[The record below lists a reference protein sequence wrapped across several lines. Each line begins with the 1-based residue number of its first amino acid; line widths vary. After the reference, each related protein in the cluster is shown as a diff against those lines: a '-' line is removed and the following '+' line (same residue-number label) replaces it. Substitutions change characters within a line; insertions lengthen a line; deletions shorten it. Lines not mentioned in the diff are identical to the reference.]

1 MKSMELQ
8 LQDLPTNKQTEK
20 QVNAI
25 NLHLIWVTAQVICS
39 STVAVVLYIKAYIA
53 YLPLILTWTSLNLKP
68 NKLYLV
74 WSLSISL
81 KTM

>member
-25 NLHLIWVTAQVICS
+25 NLHLI
-39 STVAVVLYIKAYIA
+39 
-53 YLPLILTWTSLNLKP
+53 
-68 NKLYLV
+68 
-74 WSLSISL
+74 
-81 KTM
+81 

>member
-8 LQDLPTNKQTEK
+8 LQDLPTNKQTQK

-25 NLHLIWVTAQVICS
+25 NLHLIWVTAS
-39 STVAVVLYIKAYIA
+39 AVAVVLYIKAYIA
-53 YLPLILTWTSLNLKP
+53 YLPLILSWTSLNLKP